1 MFNVATPP
9 PLPTEP
15 LTPTQKSLKMAIS
28 NMLFDLSPQWTMAD
42 SPALKRL
49 ATRLMQ
55 GVTTVKK
62 GHVVWEADAEAMQM
76 GLVISGRL
84 KAVLRSKSKRQSY
97 DEARTLQVIL
107 PGNVFGELGLLSR
120 GVHSRTIIA
129 STDSKLVL
137 LHRNVLD
144 EIEETDK
151 ALLCCLQH
159 LALRTAAVRSHE
171 LMLFNAGS
179 LGP

>member
-1 MFNVATPP
+1 
-9 PLPTEP
+9 
-15 LTPTQKSLKMAIS
+15 
-28 NMLFDLSPQWTMAD
+28 MLFDLSPQWTMAD

-49 ATRLMQ
+49 SARLMQ

-62 GHVVWEADAEAMQM
+62 GHILWEADGEALQM
-76 GLVISGRL
+76 GLVVSGRL